1 MVCLEKLEGADALE
15 VFTLE
20 TLPGRLIAHHADN
33 RSTPERGMQRMQ
45 SRNSLFGRY
54 KKTLFMSRS
63 ARLVERRTPI
73 GKPSGGLD
81 A

>member
-54 KKTLFMSRS
+54 KNY
-63 ARLVERRTPI
+63 VI
-73 GKPSGGLD
+73 YV
-81 A
+81 

>member
-1 MVCLEKLEGADALE
+1 MVSLEKLEGAEALE

-54 KKTLFMSRS
+54 KNY
-63 ARLVERRTPI
+63 VI
-73 GKPSGGLD
+73 YV
-81 A
+81 